1 MRLLVLVILVIFV
14 FFAVTDVG
22 AKKIVLPSL
31 DFPQGKSM
39 RQEEVKQ
46 PDFKFDHHTYDFGK
60 FSKKKKQQ
68 HIFTFTN
75 TGNAPLV
82 ILHIATGCGCTT
94 TSYTK
99 EPILPGKKGEIK
111 VQFDGSGLRPGVF
124 RKTITVYTNSP
135 KKYTRLAISGE
146 TIEK

>member
-1 MRLLVLVILVIFV
+1 MLLFKYLI
-14 FFAVTDVG
+14 
-22 AKKIVLPSL
+22 IVLFL
-31 DFPQGKSM
+31 FFPVTMMATGKNVPLCQS
-39 RQEEVKQ
+39 QSGNN
-46 PDFKFDHHTYDFGK
+46 PDFEFDHHTYDFGK

-124 RKTITVYTNSP
+124 RKTVTVYTNSP

>member
-1 MRLLVLVILVIFV
+1 MRLLVLVIFVIFV

-46 PDFKFDHHTYDFGK
+46 PDFEFDHHTYDFGK

-68 HIFTFTN
+68 HIFTF
-75 TGNAPLV
+75 
-82 ILHIATGCGCTT
+82 
-94 TSYTK
+94 
-99 EPILPGKKGEIK
+99 EPDKFLSPELIESTLKVPEVASLP
-111 VQFDGSGLRPGVF
+111 P
-124 RKTITVYTNSP
+124 T
-135 KKYTRLAISGE
+135 
-146 TIEK
+146 

>member
-1 MRLLVLVILVIFV
+1 MLLFKYLI
-14 FFAVTDVG
+14 
-22 AKKIVLPSL
+22 IVLFSF
-31 DFPQGKSM
+31 FPVTMIATGKNVPLCQS
-39 RQEEVKQ
+39 QSWNN
-46 PDFKFDHHTYDFGK
+46 PDFEFDHHTFDFGK
-60 FSKKKKQQ
+60 FPKKDKKS
-68 HIFTFTN
+68 HTFVFTN

-99 EPILPGKKGEIK
+99 EPIQPGKKGEIK

-135 KKYTRLAISGE
+135 KNYTRLAISGE
-146 TIEK
+146 TTE

>member
-1 MRLLVLVILVIFV
+1 MRLLVLAIFV

-46 PDFKFDHHTYDFGK
+46 PDFEFDHHTYDFGK

-94 TSYTK
+94 TSTCAGRASNSQHSSISSSPLFIMVA
-99 EPILPGKKGEIK
+99 ESTEIFCPIDQLG
-111 VQFDGSGLRPGVF
+111 
-124 RKTITVYTNSP
+124 
-135 KKYTRLAISGE
+135 
-146 TIEK
+146 